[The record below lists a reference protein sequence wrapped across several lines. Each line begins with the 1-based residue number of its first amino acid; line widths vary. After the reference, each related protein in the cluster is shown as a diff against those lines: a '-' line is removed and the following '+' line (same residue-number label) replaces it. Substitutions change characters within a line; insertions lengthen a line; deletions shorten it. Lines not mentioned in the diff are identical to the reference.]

1 MAKLSALRG
10 YTDRH
15 THDCERVLVT
25 LLRGLGPWKDSFC
38 LIGGLTPRYL
48 VPRRSPQTPP
58 HVGTLDVDV
67 VVDLQALTDTRA
79 YRTLDDNFRRLHFE
93 RAKNPEGQPV
103 SWRWQRRTEH
113 GARIVLELLADA
125 PDTSG
130 GRTRPLPTNGR
141 VSALNIPHSS
151 IVLDLHQ
158 TVEVRAELLDGNGI
172 VTEQVKHADLVSFT
186 CLKAL
191 AFDQRFEQKD
201 AYDLVYCIEYA
212 PEGPDAIAKAFI
224 QEINGKHG
232 SVIQKSL
239 VLLQKHFVQDG
250 TTEGYRKDGPIA
262 VAKFEE
268 AHGITS
274 GQHEA
279 QALRRRQASD
289 VVEKLLARIG
299 FLSDC

>member
-1 MAKLSALRG
+1 MTEPSTLRG
-10 YTDRH
+10 YTGQH
-15 THDCERVLVT
+15 TNDCERVLVT

-48 VPRRSPQTPP
+48 VPRRSPQVPP

-67 VVDLQALTDTRA
+67 VIDLQALTDTRA

-93 RAKNPEGQPV
+93 RARNSEGQPV

-125 PDTSG
+125 PNTNG
-130 GRTRPLPTNGR
+130 GRTRPLPTSGR

-151 IVLDLHQ
+151 IVLDLYRIA
-158 TVEVRAELLDGNGI
+158 EVRAELLDGNGI
-172 VTEQVKHADLVSFT
+172 VTEQVKHADPVSFT

-212 PEGPDAIAKAFI
+212 PEGLDVISKAFI

-239 VLLQKHFVQDG
+239 ALLQKHFAQDDM
-250 TTEGYRKDGPIA
+250 TEGYRKDGPVA

-268 AHGITS
+268 AYGIIS
-274 GQHEA
+274 GQHED

-289 VVEKLLARIG
+289 AVEQLLIRIG